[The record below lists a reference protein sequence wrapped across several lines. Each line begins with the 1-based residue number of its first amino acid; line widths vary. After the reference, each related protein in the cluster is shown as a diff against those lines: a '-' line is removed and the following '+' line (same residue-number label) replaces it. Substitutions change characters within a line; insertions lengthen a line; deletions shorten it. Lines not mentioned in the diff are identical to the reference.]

1 MKINCEEHRSAVVLS
16 LDGECTSEEVDAL
29 RRSLQPYLDRRELSL
44 VVDGRRLTSID
55 SAGLEVFLQI
65 ADELRASSGRL
76 CLAGFTGDARAA
88 FQLTRLDRRFE
99 MRSTIEEA
107 ARSVSMGEMA

>member
-16 LDGECTSEEVDAL
+16 LEGDCTCEEVDAL
-29 RRSLQPYLDRRELSL
+29 RRVLQPYLDRRELSM
-44 VVDGRRLTSID
+44 VVDGRKLASID
-55 SAGLEVFLQI
+55 SGGLEAFLQI
-65 ADELRASSGRL
+65 ADELRAASGRL
-76 CLAGFTGDARAA
+76 CLAGFTGDALAA

-99 MRSTIEEA
+99 MRSSIEEA